1 MTTKL
6 CLQNSHVEL
15 LMITIHF
22 IIVCVLCSYIDIH
35 CNISPLINL
44 WKFYRRHGVIEQFLC
59 GRVLVWFCN
68 MAHCHLWGAWLMAQ
82 CPKKSQA
89 FGLHSGLSFLM
100 GYRVANKCESIG
112 AWRVLFLLLK
122 VLLEQQYL
130 FLCLL
135 TITGNRNFSYRGS
148 ETNCQLVWWHCPPLK
163 SRWSLWS
170 WIVWVVKE
178 SIKGIVFLAAINHSL
193 EPNLSNGAEFT
204 WCRSYYWMMKA

>member
-35 CNISPLINL
+35 CNISLLINL

-59 GRVLVWFCN
+59 GRVLVWFWN
-68 MAHCHLWGAWLMAQ
+68 MAHCHLWGAWLIAQ

-89 FGLHSGLSFLM
+89 LGLHSGLSFLM
-100 GYRVANKCESIG
+100 GYRVANKCESNG
-112 AWRVLFLLLK
+112 AWRALFLLLK
-122 VLLEQQYL
+122 GLLEQQYL

-135 TITGNRNFSYRGS
+135 TITGSRNLSYRGS
-148 ETNCQLVWWHCPPLK
+148 ETNCQLVWWHCPPPEIKMEFMILDSLSGQRKHKGNSFFGSCK
-163 SRWSLWS
+163 SLAWT
-170 WIVWVVKE
+170 K
-178 SIKGIVFLAAINHSL
+178 SIKWSRVHL
-193 EPNLSNGAEFT
+193 
-204 WCRSYYWMMKA
+204 M